1 MYWEA
6 GGVLLMPLLSELGVF
21 QTLPMPQ
28 ESWCESWRFE
38 CRHCGKMAFDLAD
51 RILDVMTGKT
61 KVSWH
66 TVCGTVREPLVHS
79 GLTPEKLRTVS
90 PVVSPTAAG
99 LLTPTGDGSG
109 RNSVDIVSTVSFV
122 TPPTSPEVS
131 APFPTFHFLYFRSPR
146 LCLH

>member
-1 MYWEA
+1 MLTTLETRKA
-6 GGVLLMPLLSELGVF
+6 VF
-21 QTLPMPQ
+21 HRIASSMTTQAQ
-28 ESWCESWRFE
+28 HESWCESWRFE

-99 LLTPTGDGSG
+99 MRTPIGDVGG
-109 RNSVDIVSTVSFV
+109 RSCF
-122 TPPTSPEVS
+122 PPTM
-131 APFPTFHFLYFRSPR
+131 RSNP
-146 LCLH
+146 LKNI